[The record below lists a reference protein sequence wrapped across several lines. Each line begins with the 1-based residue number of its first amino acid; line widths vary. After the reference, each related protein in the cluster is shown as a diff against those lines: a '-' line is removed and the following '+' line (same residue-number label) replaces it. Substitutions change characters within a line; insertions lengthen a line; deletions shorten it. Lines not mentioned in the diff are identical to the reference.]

1 MGKEGQFAPKENQE
15 QFAPMDNIQ
24 TLTDLLKNSGC
35 QYQIFD
41 LGRRIQPID
50 NNQFS
55 NIELSRQPYPY
66 PIKRTAQLAIAYW
79 NETKQPWIWFLKFE
93 LDERGLLQQA
103 DIGQFIKYVVEAMG
117 TRLNKELTEEQQQ
130 KLGNNPYIFKP
141 AEDKMAVFHSQIR
154 ASLAM
159 PCSQYYEHAQ
169 HYFSGDL
176 GWNNWQT
183 VGLQGI
189 TDICA
194 RLSQEQNGVNLRKA
208 LNHLPAQPLYAVLG
222 ALEHTPLPEKLA
234 QRLEQ
239 FAQAELASADPDL
252 FLLSALTR
260 ALSGSEYKQLSSIVD
275 AILLSPRL
283 SHPEVLIAI
292 AGRSWHVLKDSVRAE
307 SFLLRLAQT
316 GNQGLFNQLFADL
329 VMLPELRMVLLP
341 LLHGAPSQELA
352 QALTNLQ
359 QQTKA

>member
-1 MGKEGQFAPKENQE
+1 
-15 QFAPMDNIQ
+15 MDNIQ
-24 TLTDLLKNSGC
+24 TLTALLQNSGC

-50 NNQFS
+50 NQQFS
-55 NIELSRQPYPY
+55 HIEQGHQPYPY
-66 PIKRTAQLAIAYW
+66 PVKRTAQLAIAYW
-79 NETKQPWIWFLKFE
+79 NESKQPWIWFLKFE

-117 TRLNKELTEEQQQ
+117 TRLNQELSEEQQE
-130 KLGNNPYIFKP
+130 KLGNNPYTFKP

-169 HYFSGDL
+169 HYFSGGL

-208 LNHLPAQPLYAVLG
+208 LPHLPTQPLYAVLG
-222 ALEHTPLPEKLA
+222 ALEHTLLPDRLA
-234 QRLEQ
+234 SRLQE
-239 FAQAELASADPDL
+239 FAQAEIESDDPDL

-260 ALSGSEYKQLSSIVD
+260 ALSDADKKQLGDIID
-275 AILLSPRL
+275 AILTSPRL

-292 AGRSWHVLKDSVRAE
+292 AGRSWHILDDNQRAE
-307 SFLLRLAQT
+307 RFLLRLAQT
-316 GNQGLFNQLFADL
+316 GNQTLFNQLFADL

-341 LLHGAPSQELA
+341 LLHGSPSEELA
-352 QALTNLQ
+352 QALVNLQ
-359 QQTKA
+359 QQTKS